1 MGRRK
6 KVKGSEYLLSNEFKV
21 EVKRDGWDKIAH
33 LLRHVSSLELLG
45 GCEVRLDFS
54 EDKDLSVL
62 RFFVDW
68 VISKDVDD
76 MVIWL
81 GGGKRGLFFSGCWVD
96 DIIVDSLGD
105 LCYGCD
111 REELEVYKES
121 RIVGVSA
128 VLKYVAVFV
137 IDKEK
142 GKCTG
147 EK

>member
-1 MGRRK
+1 MGRKRK
-6 KVKGSEYLLSNEFKV
+6 VRGSEYLLSNEFKV
-21 EVKRDGWDKIAH
+21 EVKRDGWGKVAG
-33 LLRHVSSLELLG
+33 LVKHVSFGELLSEN
-45 GCEVRLDFS
+45 EVRLDFS

-62 RFFVDW
+62 NFLINW
-68 VISKDVDD
+68 VISRDVND

-81 GGGKRGLFFSGCWVD
+81 GNGKRGLFFSGCWVD

-105 LCYGCD
+105 LYYE
-111 REELEVYKES
+111 RIEEELEAYRERRV
-121 RIVGVSA
+121 VGVSA
-128 VLKYVAVFV
+128 VLKCVAVLM

>member
-6 KVKGSEYLLSNEFKV
+6 KVKSSEYLMSNEFKV
-21 EVKRDGWDKIAH
+21 ELKRDGWDKVAH
-33 LLRHVSSLELLG
+33 LLRYVSSLELLG
-45 GCEVRLDFS
+45 QNEIRLDFS

-62 RFFVDW
+62 KFLVDW
-68 VISKDVDD
+68 VISKDVND

-81 GGGKRGLFFSGCWVD
+81 GSGKRGLFFSGCWVD
-96 DIIVDSLGD
+96 DIIVDSLGEM
-105 LCYGCD
+105 CYGCD
-111 REELEVYKES
+111 REELEAYRES
-121 RIVGVSA
+121 RVVGVSA

>member
-1 MGRRK
+1 MGRKK
-6 KVKGSEYLLSNEFKV
+6 KVRGSEYLMSNEFKV

-33 LLRHVSSLELLG
+33 LLRHVGSLELLG
-45 GCEVRLDFS
+45 EKEVRLRFS
-54 EDKDLSVL
+54 EDEDLNML
-62 RFFVDW
+62 KFLVDW
-68 VISKDVDD
+68 VVSKEVND

-81 GGGKRGLFFSGCWVD
+81 GSGKRGLFFSGCWVD

-111 REELEVYKES
+111 REELEAFRES
-121 RIVGVSA
+121 RVVGVSA

-142 GKCTG
+142 GKCIR